1 MADVYIPRSLE
12 PVLERAV
19 REFPAVVLIGP
30 RQSGKTTLLKRLF
43 GSRIPLVSMEP
54 PDVRAAAVQDPRG
67 FLSLYPPPV
76 ILDEIKYAPNLLP
89 YIKEQ
94 VDADRNRTGQFIL
107 TGSQNLLLMQQVTE
121 SLAGRS
127 AILKLLPMSQRE
139 IGRTPDRPLAWETS
153 LSPSAIPPQT
163 LSSTIPELWDGILR
177 GTYPEMV
184 SQPERDARLW
194 QASYV
199 QTYLDRDVRNL
210 RNIGDLTLFQSYLR
224 ALARRCAQLLNLS
237 ELARDVGVSVST
249 AKDWLSILEASF
261 QVIILRP
268 YFVNIGKRLVKSP
281 KVYFMDTGLLSYL
294 VGLRDAEHAAA
305 GPMGGAIFEN
315 LVAVELY
322 KTLTHRWEEPTIY
335 FWRTAAGSEVDL
347 IIETQGKLIPIEVKL
362 SATPRA
368 EMAGS
373 ITGFMRDFRQRA
385 SPGYVI
391 HPGNTLLPMGAGVL
405 ALPFAML

>member
-1 MADVYIPRSLE
+1 MGDIYFPRSLE
-12 PVLERAV
+12 PVIERAV
-19 REFPAVVLIGP
+19 SEFPAVVLIGP
-30 RQSGKTTLLKRLF
+30 RQSGKTTLLKHLYA
-43 GSRIPLVSMEP
+43 SRFPVISLEP

-67 FLSLYPPPV
+67 FLALFPPPV
-76 ILDEIKYAPNLLP
+76 IFDEIQYAPGLLP

-94 VDADRNRTGQFIL
+94 VDADRNRPGQFIL

-127 AILKLLPMSQRE
+127 AILKLLPMSWRE
-139 IGRTPDRPLAWETS
+139 ARQTPHRPLAWEGR
-153 LSPSAIPPQT
+153 LSPANPFSRAD
-163 LSSTIPELWDGILR
+163 LWHEILR
-177 GTYPEMV
+177 GAYPEMV

-199 QTYLDRDVRNL
+199 QTYLERDVRNL
-210 RNIGDLTLFQSYLR
+210 RNIGDLTLFQTYLR
-224 ALARRCAQLLNLS
+224 ALAARSAQLLNLS

-249 AKDWLSILEASF
+249 AKDWLAILEASF
-261 QVIILRP
+261 QVFILRP

-294 VGLRDAEHAAA
+294 VGLRDGEHAAA

-315 LVAVELY
+315 LAAVEIY
-322 KTLTHRWEEPTIY
+322 KTLIHRGEEPSMY

-347 IIETQGKLIPIEVKL
+347 IVEAQGKLIPIEVKL
-362 SATPRA
+362 SATPRP

-373 ITGFMRDFRQRA
+373 IIRFREDFAERA
-385 SPGYVI
+385 LPGYVV
-391 HPGNTLLPMGAGVL
+391 HPGNTLLPLGAGVM
-405 ALPFAML
+405 ALPFSML